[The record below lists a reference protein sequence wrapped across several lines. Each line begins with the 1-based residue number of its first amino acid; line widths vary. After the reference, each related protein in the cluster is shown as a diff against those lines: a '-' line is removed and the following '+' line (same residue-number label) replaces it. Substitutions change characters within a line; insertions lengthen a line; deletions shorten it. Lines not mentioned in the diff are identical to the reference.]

1 MITKMHKK
9 IITISLFFCSL
20 FPIITSCSDF
30 FDAELTGV
38 NPIDGRVVQQER
50 DAFYQMNGILQLM
63 QQVGDGYIV
72 AGELRGDLVT
82 QTKNSSQ
89 ELRDIE
95 FFVADSTNSYLM
107 EQKLYALV
115 NNCNYFISILDHDY
129 MGAKADTLEAQAKCI
144 RAWAYMQLTLDYG
157 QAFYYTDPIT
167 SGKDVEMQEVDMTQL
182 CDLLIADLLPH
193 LPADGVKEK
202 WPFSEGQ
209 YASINSYSTRYLFIP
224 VRYLLGELY
233 MWKED
238 FYEAAHMYYQLIL
251 DRGLTVPQNYQNR
264 WRNRLCD
271 DVYIRGWDS
280 QFSSLGTNNQVTVI
294 PFSNDFINSKTYLQ
308 QLFDT
313 DYQMGVS
320 SHCMNIFDG
329 QQYTINLTSVSKSGD
344 LRGRGLTSDYGSYVL
359 SSVDDGSL
367 TLNAADNDIEARITK
382 FNKLRANDSYYIP
395 LARSSKIYLRYAEA
409 VNRLGLHRLALAV
422 LKYGLNRTT
431 LSNTNYMGVTDLTK
445 YPFTD
450 FGQQNL
456 TLESTFRDNSPLHS
470 RGSGDCDMNTSFLI
484 DTSTGVDSLT
494 DVENKI
500 MNEYVLECAF
510 EGNRFHDL
518 MRISQYRNQP
528 TYLASLVATK
538 LAAVP
543 GSPRSYAGWLAFLSD
558 KKNWYLPTKTR
569 QKP

>member
-1 MITKMHKK
+1 MITKSVKN
-9 IITISLFFCSL
+9 IFAVSLIFCL
-20 FPIITSCSDF
+20 FCPILTSCSDF
-30 FDAELTGV
+30 FDTELTGV
-38 NPIDGRVVQQER
+38 TPIDDHVVKQER

-63 QQVGDGYIV
+63 QQVGDGYII

-82 QTKNSSQ
+82 QTDNTSQ
-89 ELRDIE
+89 DLRDIE
-95 FFVADSTNSYLM
+95 FFAADSTNSYLM

-115 NNCNYFISILDHDY
+115 NNCNFFISTLDHDY

-144 RAWAYMQLTLDYG
+144 RAWAFMQLALDYG
-157 QAFYYTDPIT
+157 EAYYYTEPII
-167 SGKDVEMQEVDMTQL
+167 SGKDVEKQKVTMTQL
-182 CDLLIADLLPH
+182 CDLLITDLLPYV
-193 LPADGVKEK
+193 PADGVKEK
-202 WPFSEGQ
+202 LPFSEGQ
-209 YASINSYSTRYLFIP
+209 YASINSYSTHYLFIP

-264 WRNRLCD
+264 WRNKLCE

-280 QFSSLGTNNQVTVI
+280 QFSTLNVSNQVTVI
-294 PFSNDFINSKTYLQ
+294 PFSNDFVNGKTNLP

-313 DYQMGVS
+313 EYQMGVS
-320 SHCMNIFDG
+320 AHCMNIFNE
-329 QQYTINLTSVSKSGD
+329 QQYTINLTAVSKGGD
-344 LRGRGLTSDYGSYVL
+344 LRGCGITSDYGSYVL
-359 SSVDDGSL
+359 S
-367 TLNAADNDIEARITK
+367 TADNGSMTSNSGDGNIEARITK
-382 FNKLRANDSYYIP
+382 FNKLRATDSYYIP
-395 LARSSKIYLRYAEA
+395 LARSAKIYLRYAEA
-409 VNRLGLHRLALAV
+409 VNRLGLHRLALSV

-431 LSNTNYMGVTDLTK
+431 LTNTNYIGNTDLSQ

-456 TLESTFRDNSPLHS
+456 ALESTFRSNAPLHS
-470 RGSGDCDMNTSFLI
+470 RGSGDSDMNASYVI

-494 DVENKI
+494 DIENKI

-528 TYLASLVATK
+528 AYLATLVATK
-538 LAAVP
+538 LASVQ
-543 GSPRSYAGWLAFLSD
+543 GSPRNYAGWIAFLSD
-558 KKNWYLPTKTR
+558 KQNWYLPSKAR
-569 QKP
+569 K